1 MVPRGFRE
9 SEHKMMSG
17 TSLMKTLI
25 AATMLTG
32 ALAGTAAAVEPY
44 GVWMRPSTGT
54 QVRFYDCSGK
64 LCGKI
69 VGVKD
74 QSRKSEI
81 GTVILPGAA
90 KSGANEW
97 KGDLLNTENG
107 KTYSGVVALE
117 GKGLNLKG
125 CVGFICQGET
135 WTRVKE

>member
-1 MVPRGFRE
+1 M
-9 SEHKMMSG
+9 KSG
-17 TSLMKTLI
+17 ISLIETTIVVALLTSALSGVAS
-25 AATMLTG
+25 AA
-32 ALAGTAAAVEPY
+32 EPY
-44 GVWMRPSTGT
+44 GVWIRPSTGT

-69 VGVKD
+69 VGVRD
-74 QSRKSEI
+74 QSRKAEI

-107 KTYSGVVALE
+107 KTYSGVVALQA
-117 GKGLNLKG
+117 GGLSLKG

>member
-1 MVPRGFRE
+1 M
-9 SEHKMMSG
+9 KSG
-17 TSLMKTLI
+17 ISIIETTIVVALLTSAFSSVVS
-25 AATMLTG
+25 AA
-32 ALAGTAAAVEPY
+32 EPY

-54 QVRFYDCSGK
+54 QVRFYDCGGK

-69 VGVKD
+69 VSVRD
-74 QSRKSEI
+74 QSRKGEI
-81 GTVILPGAA
+81 GTVIMPGAM

-107 KTYSGVVALE
+107 KTYSGVVTLQA
-117 GKGLNLKG
+117 GGLGLKG

>member
-1 MVPRGFRE
+1 MLPRTFRE

-17 TSLMKTLI
+17 ISLMKTLI
-25 AATMLTG
+25 VVTMLTG
-32 ALAGTAAAVEPY
+32 ALAGAASAAEPY

-54 QVRFYDCSGK
+54 QVRFYDCGGK

-90 KSGANEW
+90 KSGTNEW
-97 KGDLLNTENG
+97 KGNLLNTENG

-117 GKGLNLKG
+117 GSGLSLKG
-125 CVGFICQGET
+125 CIGFICQGET
-135 WTRVKE
+135 WTRLKD

>member
-1 MVPRGFRE
+1 
-9 SEHKMMSG
+9 MMLG
-17 TSLMKTLI
+17 IPLMKTSI
-25 AATMLTG
+25 AMAVLVST
-32 ALAGTAAAVEPY
+32 LASTASAAEPY

-54 QVRFYDCSGK
+54 QVRFYDCGGK

-90 KSGANEW
+90 KSGAAEW

-117 GKGLNLKG
+117 GNGLSLKG
-125 CVGFICQGET
+125 CIGFICQGET
-135 WTRVKE
+135 WTRVKQ

>member
-1 MVPRGFRE
+1 MKSCIWLIETTIIVALL
-9 SEHKMMSG
+9 
-17 TSLMKTLI
+17 TSALCDVVS
-25 AATMLTG
+25 AA
-32 ALAGTAAAVEPY
+32 EPY

-54 QVRFYDCSGK
+54 QVRFYDCGGK

-69 VGVKD
+69 VGVRD
-74 QSRKSEI
+74 QSRKGEV
-81 GTVILPGAA
+81 GTLIMPGAM

-107 KTYSGVVALE
+107 KTYSGVVTLQA
-117 GKGLNLKG
+117 GGLSLKG

>member
-1 MVPRGFRE
+1 
-9 SEHKMMSG
+9 
-17 TSLMKTLI
+17 MKTLI
-25 AATMLTG
+25 AAAMLTG
-32 ALAGTAAAVEPY
+32 ALSGTAAAVEPY

-54 QVRFYDCSGK
+54 QVRFYDCGGK

-117 GKGLNLKG
+117 GRGLSLKG
-125 CVGFICQGET
+125 CIGFICQGET